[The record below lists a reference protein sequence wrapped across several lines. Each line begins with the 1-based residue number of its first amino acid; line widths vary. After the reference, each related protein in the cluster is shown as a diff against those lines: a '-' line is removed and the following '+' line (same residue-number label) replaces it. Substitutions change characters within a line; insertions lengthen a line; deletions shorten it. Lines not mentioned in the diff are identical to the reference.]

1 MPQVQQCLLNAAYE
15 VPQPMLAPSAP
26 APDMQGDSFSLQ
38 PAGAFSLREAAMFG
52 FGQRHDDM
60 FDGCMRLCFCLD
72 GYSTQVGVAVHQAAG
87 RIIGTVTNMTGQRA
101 PVVAV
106 ANQVARV
113 LSLDRDAR
121 GYLELVERDRR
132 LAPLAAAAPGLRPP
146 LFYSPY
152 EAALWSVM
160 SARRPLRIAVL
171 SRQCLSQAVSPRFEI
186 AGRVMW
192 SAPLPHQLCE
202 IGAEGIAAACGI
214 DPQRARRVL
223 AVAEAALQGQLSACQ
238 LVALPLHEAR
248 QALQQLPGIGPFYA
262 ELVLIRSTGVTDI
275 LPVNEPRFLALL
287 GALHGFARS
296 ATPQEAE
303 QLALDWSPWRTW
315 VAVLVRAAS
324 SRVGAGHRQRAIFRA
339 SSHAQTES
347 ATPSSAGNVTP
358 GKSRDT
364 ADTPQIPTATS
375 QK

>member
-1 MPQVQQCLLNAAYE
+1 
-15 VPQPMLAPSAP
+15 
-26 APDMQGDSFSLQ
+26 
-38 PAGAFSLREAAMFG
+38 
-52 FGQRHDDM
+52 
-60 FDGCMRLCFCLD
+60 
-72 GYSTQVGVAVHQAAG
+72 
-87 RIIGTVTNMTGQRA
+87 MTGQRA
-101 PVVAV
+101 PVSAI

-113 LSLDRDAR
+113 LSRDRDAR
-121 GYLELVERDRR
+121 GYDERVERDRR

-160 SARRPLRIAVL
+160 SARRPQRIAVL
-171 SRQCLSQAVSPRFEI
+171 SRQCLSQAVSPRIEI

-214 DPQRARRVL
+214 DLQRAQRVL
-223 AVAEAALQGQLSACQ
+223 AIAAAALQGHLNARQ
-238 LVALPLHEAR
+238 LVGLPLHEAR
-248 QALQQLPGIGPFYA
+248 QALQQLSGIGPFYA
-262 ELVLIRSTGVTDI
+262 DLILIRSTGVTDV
-275 LPVNEPRFLALL
+275 LPANEPRFLALL

-324 SRVGAGHRQRAIFRA
+324 SRAGIGPRERESFRA
-339 SSHAQTES
+339 LSHAQTVS
-347 ATPSSAGNVTP
+347 AAPSSAGNVTP

-364 ADTPQIPTATS
+364 ADTPQISTATS